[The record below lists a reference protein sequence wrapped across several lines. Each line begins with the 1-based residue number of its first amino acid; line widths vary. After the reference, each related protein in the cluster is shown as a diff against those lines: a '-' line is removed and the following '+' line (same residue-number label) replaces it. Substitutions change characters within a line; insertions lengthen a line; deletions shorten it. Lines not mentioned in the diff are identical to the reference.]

1 MAISIIN
8 CVLAQEPA
16 KMPEPTQPE
25 VLPAPPMPPIDFSI
39 NVDEHKWKEWGEDF
53 AKKFDSKKWDQ
64 WGESVGKSF
73 ENFGKSFE
81 DLDLS
86 SADLDIKLQRLN
98 IKLKSIKIPAIPEI
112 PALPNVNIL
121 GNKNWE
127 LGAPSQDATEKVKKL
142 TKSYPV
148 DAKDILAIQNS
159 YGRITVNTWNK
170 NEIKVDVEIRAY
182 AGNDEDAQKMIDG
195 VTISNSKIGDLISFK
210 TGIEQN
216 NKNNN
221 WLTMS
226 FWNAGGDDKQKV
238 EIYYTVYMPENN
250 SINFKTNYSNIVL
263 PSLKGD
269 VIVSMNYGDLTAQ
282 ELLGITN
289 IKSNYGKITAQKL
302 SSSIISSNYGDIKIN
317 QTDEINASLNYCSV
331 DLGNL
336 SDRADLKMNY
346 AGSFKIG
353 SFDKDFKSLN
363 INANYSSI
371 NLGFNNN
378 TAFSFD
384 ISTLYA
390 SFKYDKNNVTVT
402 SKTPADDE
410 KNYSQNKNYK
420 GYYGK
425 NPSGNV
431 VIKSNYG
438 GVKFD

>member
-1 MAISIIN
+1 
-8 CVLAQEPA
+8 
-16 KMPEPTQPE
+16 
-25 VLPAPPMPPIDFSI
+25 
-39 NVDEHKWKEWGEDF
+39 
-53 AKKFDSKKWDQ
+53 
-64 WGESVGKSF
+64 
-73 ENFGKSFE
+73 
-81 DLDLS
+81 
-86 SADLDIKLQRLN
+86 
-98 IKLKSIKIPAIPEI
+98 
-112 PALPNVNIL
+112 
-121 GNKNWE
+121 
-127 LGAPSQDATEKVKKL
+127 
-142 TKSYPV
+142 
-148 DAKDILAIQNS
+148 
-159 YGRITVNTWNK
+159 
-170 NEIKVDVEIRAY
+170 
-182 AGNDEDAQKMIDG
+182 
-195 VTISNSKIGDLISFK
+195 
-210 TGIEQN
+210 
-216 NKNNN
+216 
-221 WLTMS
+221 MS

-390 SFKYDKNNVTVT
+390 SFKYDKNYVTVT